1 MSVTQEQMAV
11 QERNASLLEIHQV
24 VKSYS
29 GVPALRGVS
38 LDVAA
43 GEILCL
49 LGPSGCGK
57 TTLLR
62 VITGLEQA
70 DSGDVLLKGQ
80 EIDNVPVHRRGVGMM
95 FQEYALFPH
104 KDVYGNVAFG
114 LRMAR
119 LPKPEIAQRVETALE
134 LVGLQ
139 GFEHRAVHELSGGEQ
154 QRVALARSLAPRPRI
169 LMLDE
174 PLGSLDRALR
184 QRLMVELRQILKSVG
199 LTALY
204 VTHDQSEA
212 FAVADRVAI
221 MREGLIVQTGVP
233 EAVYRDPATP
243 FVAHF
248 LGMENLLSGRGV
260 NGVTDRVETSVG
272 IFETDDPVQVGQE
285 LTVLLRPDAARMVGR
300 DEQTVNR
307 LEGRVEA
314 CWFRGAYYQLVLSHE
329 SGTTLAFEVDAT
341 DCGMK
346 AVGDSVVLSLR
357 PEAVNLLNGNPRSE
371 TEFQRTV

>member
-1 MSVTQEQMAV
+1 MSETQEQVAV
-11 QERNASLLEIHQV
+11 QARNAPLLEVHQV
-24 VKSYS
+24 VKTYS

-38 LDVAA
+38 LNVAA

-62 VITGLEQA
+62 VIAGLEQA
-70 DSGDVLLKGQ
+70 DSGAVLLNGQ
-80 EIDNVPVHRRGVGMM
+80 DIGGVPVHQRGVGMM

-119 LPKPEIAQRVETALE
+119 LPRPEVKQRVETALE

-139 GFEHRAVHELSGGEQ
+139 GFEQRAVHELSGGEQ
-154 QRVALARSLAPRPRI
+154 QRVALARSLAPRPRM

-184 QRLMVELRQILKSVG
+184 QRLMVELRQILKTVG

-212 FAVADRVAI
+212 FAVGDRVAI
-221 MREGLIVQTGVP
+221 MREGLIEQTGVP
-233 EAVYRDPATP
+233 EEVYREPATP

-248 LGMENLLSGRGV
+248 LGMENLLSGLAV
-260 NGVTDRVETSVG
+260 NGVKDRVETAVG
-272 IFETDDPVQVGQE
+272 ILETKDPVQAGQE
-285 LTVLLRPDAARMVGR
+285 LTVLLRPDAARMVGG
-300 DEQTVNR
+300 DEKAVNR
-307 LEGRVEA
+307 IEGRVEA

-329 SGTTLAFEVDAT
+329 SGTKLAFEVDAF
-341 DCGMK
+341 DCSMK
-346 AVGDSVVLSLR
+346 SVGDSVVLSLR
-357 PEAVNLLNGNPRSE
+357 PEAVNLLNGNLKPE
-371 TEFQRTV
+371 TEF